1 MGNPTIECALR
12 RYAGI
17 QPLDLLRAQELQSD
31 LRAIAG
37 DQHVHRAMIR
47 SDECL
52 LCGHDRLDEVHT
64 SIPKKADGYELFG
77 RKEREAS

>member
-1 MGNPTIECALR
+1 MKNSTIERALR

-17 QPLDLLRAQELQSD
+17 QPLDLLSAQDIQAD

-37 DQHVHRAMIR
+37 DQHTHRTMIR

-52 LCGHDRLDEVHT
+52 LCGHDRRDEVH
-64 SIPKKADGYELFG
+64 I
-77 RKEREAS
+77 RKGEGE

>member
-1 MGNPTIECALR
+1 MGNPTIERALR

-17 QPLDLLRAQELQSD
+17 QPLDLLSARDIQAD
-31 LRAIAG
+31 LLAIAG
-37 DQHVHRAMIR
+37 GQHTHRAMIR

-52 LCGHDRLDEVHT
+52 LCGHDLRDEVHT
-64 SIPKKADGYELFG
+64 SI

>member
-1 MGNPTIECALR
+1 MGNPTIERALR

-17 QPLDLLRAQELQSD
+17 QPLDLLSARDIQAD
-31 LRAIAG
+31 LLAIAG
-37 DQHVHRAMIR
+37 GQHTPRAMIR

-52 LCGHDRLDEVHT
+52 LCGHDLRDEVHT
-64 SIPKKADGYELFG
+64 SI